1 MRRRSRCGGWRRDDR
16 LERPKRRDWLLPSPR
31 ERDRPCDRVGEVLL
45 AEYAGD
51 SGIQPDGRI
60 GRLATGADVSP
71 DATTLAVRTYN
82 EVFFFNAVKDGDVVN
97 WRGPGKPCFLGEAE
111 SQGEA
116 IAYLDHDSLVLTSE
130 RGRAPPDS
138 FTDYGVSGKRLPIP
152 YTMTRTSRLTVC
164 SVVILFMSLRGLGQ
178 SPGTATRVTPGDL
191 VVDPP
196 TLINLGFEWLIE
208 GDANRNASVA
218 VSYRKAGET
227 AWKNGMPLV
236 RLQNERVTQ
245 PNVFNL
251 VLPNMFAGS
260 ILDLEPDTAYE
271 ARFVMTDPDG
281 VGGPAANATRTLTV
295 RTRPEPQ
302 PAKAARSIT
311 SIRSA
316 MTVRARNRHSPG

>member
-1 MRRRSRCGGWRRDDR
+1 MS
-16 LERPKRRDWLLPSPR
+16 
-31 ERDRPCDRVGEVLL
+31 GEVLT

-51 SGIQPDGRI
+51 SGIQPDGGI
-60 GRLATGADVSP
+60 GRLATGAAVSP
-71 DATTLAVRTYN
+71 DATTLAVRTYY
-82 EVFFFNAVKDGDVVN
+82 EVFFFHAVKDDDVVN

-116 IAYLDHDSLVLTSE
+116 IAYLDARHAGADLGAWARRRRTDSPITVLELSRKSAYLRRE
-130 RGRAPPDS
+130 RARERATRTERAGAAARES
-138 FTDYGVSGKRLPIP
+138 VWGVRGAKPLLLH
-152 YTMTRTSRLTVC
+152 YDGTSRLTVC
-164 SVVILFMSLRGLGQ
+164 GVVILLHESSAGLGRRL
-178 SPGTATRVTPGDL
+178 ATRRHTVTPGDL

-196 TLINLGFEWLIE
+196 TLINLGFEWVID

-281 VGGPAANATRTLTV
+281 VGGPAANATKTVTV
-295 RTRPEPQ
+295 RTRPEPK
-302 PAKAARSIT
+302 PAAGRQGLSRL
-311 SIRSA
+311 SGR
-316 MTVRARNRHSPG
+316 V